1 MDLTFFDNVWH
12 FCDTDTMWH
21 IFVTLVTCD
30 IVWHYVTLTSC
41 DIYLCDI
48 GYMWHCMTFCD
59 TMYDVDRHHVTHTDL
74 CSDRNLLDDPT
85 HHNRLVTETQHK
97 HIFILYTQVPDDVS
111 FSRWP
116 LPPPHTKKKTKTKQ
130 NKTPYIYNGIW
141 PFTFFLVMKQIENQL
156 TAGANGCVHN
166 TLCVLGHILLN
177 STGQF
182 SVYWFQKK

>member
-1 MDLTFFDNVWH
+1 MAY
-12 FCDTDTMWH
+12 
-21 IFVTLVTCD
+21 IFVTLVTCG
-30 IVWHYVTLTSC
+30 IVWHFVTQ
-41 DIYLCDI
+41 
-48 GYMWHCMTFCD
+48 CMTL
-59 TMYDVDRHHVTHTDL
+59 YEVDRHHVTLTDL

-116 LPPPHTKKKTKTKQ
+116 LPPPPHTKKRQKQ

-156 TAGANGCVHN
+156 TAGA
-166 TLCVLGHILLN
+166 IMA
-177 STGQF
+177 
-182 SVYWFQKK
+182 VYTIRYVF